1 MSRVHLISRG
11 KKWALKVERGNRAL
25 KLFNRKPEAKQV
37 GAWLY
42 KTDTLIIHNTD
53 GTVDKIIPNAGKL
66 TAH

>member
-11 KKWALKVERGNRAL
+11 KKWALMVERGNRAL
-25 KLFNRKPEAKQV
+25 KLFDSNPEAKEV
-37 GAWLY
+37 RGWLY